1 MLETKMR
8 GSVWT
13 VRLFIALF
21 IGLSVQFVFAT
32 PIFEAPDEPQ
42 HFSFVNR
49 IANRWRLPNQLAG
62 NNGGAE
68 QEGSQP
74 PLFYVTA
81 ALVITPFDR
90 TGLGALRQENPHA
103 QTGNPGALSNFNDT
117 LQHEPYPLRFASPRP
132 AVYAARLLNVFF
144 GAITVWAVWRAS
156 RAAAPRQ
163 PKIALLATGLTALNP
178 QFAFISGAVNNDA
191 MAAMWGSLV
200 IWQTIAM
207 LREGFSL
214 NRSLALGI
222 LVALVSMTKVS
233 GLLFGGIVAIAA
245 AYLVGRRRDL
255 RGFWTLAICGAA
267 LWAVIAGAWY
277 ARNVHLYDDFTG
289 TVTMLRWMGS
299 RPPLGLGAL
308 IQELSSLTISYW
320 GIFGWF
326 NVLTPNLYYNVIDA
340 SLMLAAAG
348 VAAGLWRVRREPDQL
363 PVWLFLLV
371 TFGLGLGALAA
382 WTRIT
387 PGTQGRLLFPYI
399 AAINTLIAFGLTTLR
414 IPPRPLLAALG
425 IFAYALPLG
434 LIIPTYHP
442 PAPVAAL
449 PSGAL
454 PFIAS
459 WGGQIAVVGHDRI
472 EGTYRQGDVATVTLY
487 WQPLTTAQRDYSV
500 YLHLIDANARIV
512 GQVDSYP
519 NGGLRRTTQWAPG
532 VIYPDR
538 YAIRI
543 TEPIDQAGTLR
554 LAIGWYKFETGERLP
569 AYDGAGEPAPFVILP
584 AGIVTP

>member
-1 MLETKMR
+1 MHETKMR

-13 VRLFIALF
+13 VRLFVALF
-21 IGLSVQFVFAT
+21 IGLSIQFAFAT

-42 HFSFVNR
+42 HFSFVSR
-49 IANRWRLPNQLAG
+49 IANRWRLPNQMAAG
-62 NNGGAE
+62 NGGAE

-81 ALVITPFDR
+81 AIVITPFER
-90 TGLGALRQENPHA
+90 TGLGMLRQENPHA
-103 QTGNPGALSNFNDT
+103 QTGNPGALSNYNHA
-117 LQHEPYPLRFASPRP
+117 LQHEPYPVQFDPPRA
-132 AVYAARLLNVFF
+132 AVYAVRLLNVIF
-144 GAITVWAVWRAS
+144 GAVTVWAVWRAS
-156 RAAAPRQ
+156 RAAAPRHS
-163 PKIALLATGLTALNP
+163 KIALLATGLTALNP

-191 MAAMWGSLV
+191 LAAMWGSLV
-200 IWQTIAM
+200 IWQTIVM

-214 NRSLALGI
+214 ERSLALGV
-222 LVALVSMTKVS
+222 LVALSSMTKVS

-245 AYLVGRRRDL
+245 AYLVGCRRDW
-255 RGFWTLAICGAA
+255 RGFWTLALCGAM

-277 ARNVHLYDDFTG
+277 ARNLHLYGDFTG
-289 TVTMLRWMGS
+289 TVTMLRWVGG

-308 IQELSSLTISYW
+308 IREMSSLTISYW

-326 NVLTPNLYYNVIDA
+326 NVLTPSLYYNMIDA
-340 SLMLAAAG
+340 GLMLATAG
-348 VAAGLWRVRREPDQL
+348 VAAGLWRGRREHHQL
-363 PVWLFLLV
+363 PVWLFLLI

-434 LIIPTYHP
+434 LVVPTYNP
-442 PAPVAAL
+442 PAPIAEL
-449 PSGAL
+449 PSSAL
-454 PFIAS
+454 PFMAS

-487 WQPLTTAQRDYSV
+487 WQPLTSADRDYSI
-500 YLHLIDANARIV
+500 YLHLIDQTARIV
-512 GQVDSYP
+512 GQADSYP
-519 NGGLRRTTQWAPG
+519 NGGLRRTTQWTPG

-538 YAIRI
+538 YSIRI

-554 LAIGWYKFETGERLP
+554 LAIGWYDFHNGERLP
-569 AYDGAGEPAPFVILP
+569 AYDGAGDPAPFVILP
-584 AGIVTP
+584 AGIVSP

>member
-8 GSVWT
+8 GSAWT
-13 VRLFIALF
+13 VRLFVALF
-21 IGLSVQFVFAT
+21 IGLSIQFAFAT

-49 IANRWRLPNQLAG
+49 IANRWRLPNQMAR

-74 PLFYVTA
+74 PLFYVIA
-81 ALVITPFDR
+81 AVLITPFER
-90 TGLGALRQENPHA
+90 GGLGTLREENPHA
-103 QTGNPGALSNFNDT
+103 QTGNPATLANYNDAI
-117 LQHEPYPLRFASPRP
+117 QHEPYPPRFDPPRA
-132 AVYAARLLNVFF
+132 AVYAVRLFNIIF
-144 GAITVWAVWRAS
+144 GAITVWAVWKAAH
-156 RAAAPRQ
+156 AAAPRQ
-163 PKIALLATGLTALNP
+163 PQIALLATGLTALNP

-200 IWQTIAM
+200 IWQTIVM
-207 LREGFSL
+207 LREGFSF
-214 NRSLALGI
+214 NRSLVLGT
-222 LVALVSMTKVS
+222 LVALATMTKVS

-245 AYLVGRRRDL
+245 AYLVGRQRDW
-255 RGFWTLAICGAA
+255 RGVWTLAVCGVAI
-267 LWAVIAGAWY
+267 WAVIAGAWY
-277 ARNVHLYDDFTG
+277 ARNLHLYGDFTG
-289 TVTMLRWMGS
+289 TVTMLRWMGG

-340 SLMLAAAG
+340 ALMLATAG
-348 VAAGLWRVRREPDQL
+348 VAAGLWRVRREQNQL
-363 PVWLFLLV
+363 AVWLFLLL

-414 IPPRPLLAALG
+414 LPPRPLLAALG
-425 IFAYALPLG
+425 IFAYTLPFG
-434 LIIPTYHP
+434 LIVPTYDP
-442 PAPVAAL
+442 PEPVAEL
-449 PSGAL
+449 PAQAL
-454 PFIAS
+454 PFMAS
-459 WGGQIAVVGHDRI
+459 WAGQIAIVGHDRI
-472 EGTYRQGDVATVTLY
+472 EGTYRQGDLVTVTVY
-487 WQPLTTAQRDYSV
+487 WQPLTAADLDYSL
-500 YLHLIDANARIV
+500 YLHLIDEKARII
-512 GQVDSYP
+512 GQIDSYP
-519 NGGLRRTTQWAPG
+519 NGGLRRTTQWTPG

-538 YAIRI
+538 YMIRL
-543 TEPIDQAGTLR
+543 TEPVESSGTLR
-554 LAIGWYKFETGERLP
+554 LTMGWYDFETGERLP

-584 AGIVTP
+584 AGIVVP